1 MRDFRTA
8 ERPFCYYGPL
18 PLRKLQRLSQSQYLL
33 PGKGSGTA
41 QGSQIAKDLLGETC
55 PVSGQH
61 YNGARDLFADVP
73 LYPGRGSL
81 CSAQNRLWLPPFSHK
96 RKEKCPHRI
105 VLSRHGVQP
114 QKALDETGKRAFE
127 YPSFQH
133 SGCLASKQLN
143 LFHISRC
150 VRGRAGFVMPWIRDF
165 PTLFAQF
172 LRFRHKNGPASEF
185 FFLRQTQCSSN
196 NYFSFPNSHWMRLM
210 DLIPS

>member
-73 LYPGRGSL
+73 LYPSRGSL

-96 RKEKCPHRI
+96 REEKCPYRI
-105 VLSRHGVQP
+105 ILSRRPLRKFCVSVIRQNQEYHVINVHDGGLFPLSTSLPEVWDGMRAVGGVN
-114 QKALDETGKRAFE
+114 AGSAFRE
-127 YPSFQH
+127 
-133 SGCLASKQLN
+133 
-143 LFHISRC
+143 
-150 VRGRAGFVMPWIRDF
+150 
-165 PTLFAQF
+165 
-172 LRFRHKNGPASEF
+172 
-185 FFLRQTQCSSN
+185 
-196 NYFSFPNSHWMRLM
+196 NYFKGISLPCGRRT
-210 DLIPS
+210 